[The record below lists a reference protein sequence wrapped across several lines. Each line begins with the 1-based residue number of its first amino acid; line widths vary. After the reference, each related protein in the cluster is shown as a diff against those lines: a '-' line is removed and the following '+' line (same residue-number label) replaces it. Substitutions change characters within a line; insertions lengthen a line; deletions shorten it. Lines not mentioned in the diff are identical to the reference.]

1 MPEKSWCMRR
11 RFSGFMAF
19 VIMFIYVFNHS
30 FLSSSS
36 GTGIYAAEADV
47 STPSEA
53 VRDRSVTLK
62 NHPAE
67 DVQITVMSDQTC
79 YEAGDFLCLDLYI
92 QNHTGQE
99 ITDGRLRYHGR
110 GIPEDTAYFE
120 DMSETDHPEGF
131 WDDEA
136 GCLKDL
142 TLSPGETRH
151 IQFFFN
157 IDDEI

>member
-30 FLSSSS
+30 FLSSSR

-67 DVQITVMSDQTC
+67 VFRSRSCLIRPAMRQAISCVLICTYKTTPARRSLT
-79 YEAGDFLCLDLYI
+79 AGFG
-92 QNHTGQE
+92 T
-99 ITDGRLRYHGR
+99 
-110 GIPEDTAYFE
+110 TAGGYRRI
-120 DMSETDHPEGF
+120 
-131 WDDEA
+131 
-136 GCLKDL
+136 L
-142 TLSPGETRH
+142 H
-151 IQFFFN
+151 ISK
-157 IDDEI
+157 I